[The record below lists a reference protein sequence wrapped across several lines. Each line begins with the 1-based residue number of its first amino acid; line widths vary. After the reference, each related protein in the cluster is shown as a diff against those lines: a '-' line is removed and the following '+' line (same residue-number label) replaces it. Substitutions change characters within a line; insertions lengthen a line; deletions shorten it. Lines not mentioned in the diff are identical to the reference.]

1 MTCEQCIHK
10 NVCPKEHL
18 PSDIEPEHFYYSDK
32 KKVEDVCD
40 DFLFDL
46 NVKEFP
52 CHVGQKVYYMHEK
65 IINNVRQP
73 VIEKVFVITIRLKRT
88 IANEIISKNNV
99 EDRVQIFI
107 GPTDSNVEYEVHDT
121 DFGKTIFYSEDDA
134 IMYLLKVKRGVV

>member
-18 PSDIEPEHFYYSDK
+18 PSDIEPDHFYYSDK

-40 DFLFDL
+40 DFLLDL
-46 NVKEFP
+46 NVKTFP
-52 CHVGQKVYYMHEK
+52 CHVGQKLWYMHEK
-65 IINNVRQP
+65 NINNVRQP

-88 IANEIISKNNV
+88 LANEIISKNNV

-107 GPTDSNVEYEVHDT
+107 GPDDSHVEYEVLDT
-121 DFGKTIFYSEDDA
+121 DFGKTVFYSEDDA
-134 IMYLLKVKRGVV
+134 IMHLIKMKRGHV